1 MKLLFFTNIK
11 SNNIVQKQTQSQ
23 PLTQSLTRSLTQS
36 QTQQF
41 KLVGNT
47 TRKCASLKIQG
58 NLRCSSCSGK

>member
-11 SNNIVQKQTQSQ
+11 SNNIVQTQQTQ
-23 PLTQSLTRSLTQS
+23 

-41 KLVGNT
+41 KLIGNI

-58 NLRCSSCSGK
+58 NLRCSSCGGK

>member
-11 SNNIVQKQTQSQ
+11 SNNLVQTQSQ
-23 PLTQSLTRSLTQS
+23 PLT

-58 NLRCSSCSGK
+58 NLRCSSCGGK